1 MSKRGI
7 IAGVLCLTSA
17 VAVMT
22 AVPTNAMQLAPLP
35 AATQQMAPAAAI
47 ATEADVA
54 SAKIQ
59 TVGWCYDKYGTRY
72 YCSYRR
78 Y

>member
-1 MSKRGI
+1 MNKRSI
-7 IAGVLCLTSA
+7 ITGLLCLTSA

-22 AVPTNAMQLAPLP
+22 AASANAMQLAPLP
-35 AATQQMAPAAAI
+35 AAIQQMAPAAAI

>member
-1 MSKRGI
+1 MNKRGI
-7 IAGVLCLTSA
+7 ITGLLGLTSA
-17 VAVMT
+17 IAVMT
-22 AVPTNAMQLAPLP
+22 AVPATAMRLAPLP
-35 AATQQMAPAAAI
+35 AGTQQMAPAAAI
-47 ATEADVA
+47 ATEADVTA
-54 SAKIQ
+54 AKIQ